1 MRTEN
6 STIYLTAGFT
16 FRGEGKPAFFLQLLH
31 RKRDTS
37 ARPGIRAEVK
47 GGSQLWSIAVP
58 KAFRLIC
65 LACLE
70 DKLDGGTVILFIF
83 IGRRLEVKIITGRKL
98 DKAAALRNFDNRI
111 RIQLHACGGF
121 RTAFRYQGRRKRYQG
136 CRLQAAGN
144 AVKKPLPLTA
154 HLLTERKIIMCFL
167 RIHYK
172 KLPCG
177 LADNC
182 NGAEGG
188 RRLGLIVQIVFI
200 FHLFLLLLPQIGVIM
215 LYGILDKER
224 NRSLAVAVARRRG
237 AEQLFKG
244 PCISLMAFIVRIQGD
259 VKNVGIRF
267 NQRFRAC
274 RHLYGPYIF
283 LRRLIKKLLEN
294 TAGVPFGITGGRIQ
308 RIHAE
313 IFVHT
318 VFTDVILHPGGQL
331 YFVPLHVLFSF
342 IYQNNSVAVKN
353 LDMDGQNL
361 LYMYNKF
368 GTSAIKH
375 RRSQMNWFK
384 NVKKSLLGRLV
395 LSIMVIWI
403 PFTVLVFGGLVI
415 LSSHLTKETINNQ
428 TDKVKYYS
436 AIINADIERVMQ
448 SMYQMCGNKAIVEF
462 TTHWRGQVDYES
474 YLSYVEAYN
483 TIKEYRNISMYI
495 DDVFLYLPQSGE
507 ILSANSSI
515 IPIDDIFLTMKE
527 SFEKDGVSFFHNND
541 ALYYLSQGSNQVM
554 VGIKISLLDIRY
566 TLRGYDSEGSYDY
579 FFVDSET
586 KELLGRPE
594 NLSETGKQVYKRI
607 DWESNESQEQVIGRN
622 KYLIYRIGSNANKF
636 LIIVYMN
643 RADAYRTIYTLYWAW
658 AATSVVLLLMP
669 VFLTIVIK
677 RIINRPME
685 KLSRAMQ
692 MVEQEKYNCKLELNE
707 SKEFNYVFEQYN
719 RMTEKVRNLIQEVLE
734 KQLQVEQARY
744 KELQMQ
750 INPHFLFNSLYMGYH
765 MAKSDDCEAVGDL
778 CMYLGDY
785 FSVLT
790 FASNDFI
797 SVDNELKFI
806 NTYLKLNQ
814 MRFGRKLNF
823 RIAMEEG
830 LGDYTIPPLLL
841 QPLIE
846 NSIMHGME
854 KCTHPCMITVEIHE
868 NNDELDFTVAD
879 DSGVITQ
886 DTIDKIR
893 DIICLDKMPE
903 TYFGLWNIQNRLLRN
918 GDCRKGLVLEKED
931 NGIFRVSFSIAK
943 RRERYV

>member
-1 MRTEN
+1 
-6 STIYLTAGFT
+6 
-16 FRGEGKPAFFLQLLH
+16 
-31 RKRDTS
+31 
-37 ARPGIRAEVK
+37 
-47 GGSQLWSIAVP
+47 
-58 KAFRLIC
+58 
-65 LACLE
+65 
-70 DKLDGGTVILFIF
+70 
-83 IGRRLEVKIITGRKL
+83 
-98 DKAAALRNFDNRI
+98 
-111 RIQLHACGGF
+111 
-121 RTAFRYQGRRKRYQG
+121 
-136 CRLQAAGN
+136 
-144 AVKKPLPLTA
+144 
-154 HLLTERKIIMCFL
+154 
-167 RIHYK
+167 
-172 KLPCG
+172 
-177 LADNC
+177 
-182 NGAEGG
+182 
-188 RRLGLIVQIVFI
+188 
-200 FHLFLLLLPQIGVIM
+200 
-215 LYGILDKER
+215 
-224 NRSLAVAVARRRG
+224 
-237 AEQLFKG
+237 
-244 PCISLMAFIVRIQGD
+244 
-259 VKNVGIRF
+259 
-267 NQRFRAC
+267 
-274 RHLYGPYIF
+274 
-283 LRRLIKKLLEN
+283 
-294 TAGVPFGITGGRIQ
+294 
-308 RIHAE
+308 
-313 IFVHT
+313 
-318 VFTDVILHPGGQL
+318 
-331 YFVPLHVLFSF
+331 
-342 IYQNNSVAVKN
+342 
-353 LDMDGQNL
+353 
-361 LYMYNKF
+361 
-368 GTSAIKH
+368 
-375 RRSQMNWFK
+375 MNWIK
-384 NVKKSLLGRLV
+384 NARKSLLGRLI

-403 PFTVLVFGGLVI
+403 PFIVLVFGGLVI

-462 TTHWRGQVDYES
+462 TNHWRGQVDYEA

-495 DDVFLYLPQSGE
+495 DDVFLYLPQSEE

-527 SFEKDGVSFFHNND
+527 SFEKEGVSFFHYND
-541 ALYYLSQGSNQVM
+541 ALYYLSQGSNQVR

-594 NLSETGKQVYKRI
+594 SLSETGKQIYDRI
-607 DWESNESQEQVIGRN
+607 DWESDESQEQIIGRN
-622 KYLIYRIGSNANKF
+622 KYLTYRIGSSANKF

-643 RADAYRTIYTLYWAW
+643 RTDAYRTIYILYWAW

-692 MVEQEKYNCKLELNE
+692 MVEQERYDCKLELNE

-814 MRFGRKLNF
+814 MRFGEKLNF
-823 RIAMEEG
+823 RIVKDEG

-854 KCTHPCMITVEIHE
+854 KCTHPCMIIVEIHE
-868 NNDELDFTVAD
+868 NKEELDFSVAD

-918 GDCRKGLVLEKED
+918 GDCKEGLVLEKEE

>member
-1 MRTEN
+1 
-6 STIYLTAGFT
+6 
-16 FRGEGKPAFFLQLLH
+16 
-31 RKRDTS
+31 
-37 ARPGIRAEVK
+37 
-47 GGSQLWSIAVP
+47 
-58 KAFRLIC
+58 
-65 LACLE
+65 
-70 DKLDGGTVILFIF
+70 
-83 IGRRLEVKIITGRKL
+83 
-98 DKAAALRNFDNRI
+98 
-111 RIQLHACGGF
+111 
-121 RTAFRYQGRRKRYQG
+121 
-136 CRLQAAGN
+136 
-144 AVKKPLPLTA
+144 
-154 HLLTERKIIMCFL
+154 
-167 RIHYK
+167 
-172 KLPCG
+172 
-177 LADNC
+177 
-182 NGAEGG
+182 
-188 RRLGLIVQIVFI
+188 
-200 FHLFLLLLPQIGVIM
+200 
-215 LYGILDKER
+215 
-224 NRSLAVAVARRRG
+224 
-237 AEQLFKG
+237 
-244 PCISLMAFIVRIQGD
+244 
-259 VKNVGIRF
+259 
-267 NQRFRAC
+267 
-274 RHLYGPYIF
+274 
-283 LRRLIKKLLEN
+283 
-294 TAGVPFGITGGRIQ
+294 
-308 RIHAE
+308 
-313 IFVHT
+313 
-318 VFTDVILHPGGQL
+318 
-331 YFVPLHVLFSF
+331 
-342 IYQNNSVAVKN
+342 
-353 LDMDGQNL
+353 
-361 LYMYNKF
+361 
-368 GTSAIKH
+368 
-375 RRSQMNWFK
+375 MNWFK

-462 TTHWRGQVDYES
+462 TNHWRGQVDYEA

-495 DDVFLYLPQSGE
+495 DDVFLYLPQSEE

-527 SFEKDGVSFFHNND
+527 SFEKEGVSFFHYND

-594 NLSETGKQVYKRI
+594 SLFETGKQIYDRI
-607 DWESNESQEQVIGRN
+607 DWESDESQEQIIGRN
-622 KYLIYRIGSNANKF
+622 KYLTYRIGSSANKF

-643 RADAYRTIYTLYWAW
+643 RTDAYRTIYILYWAW

-692 MVEQEKYNCKLELNE
+692 MVEQERYDCKLELNE

-814 MRFGRKLNF
+814 MRFGEKLNF
-823 RIAMEEG
+823 RIVKDEG

-868 NNDELDFTVAD
+868 NKEELDFSVAD
-879 DSGVITQ
+879 NSSVITQ

-918 GDCRKGLVLEKED
+918 GDCKEGLVLEKEE

>member
-1 MRTEN
+1 
-6 STIYLTAGFT
+6 
-16 FRGEGKPAFFLQLLH
+16 
-31 RKRDTS
+31 
-37 ARPGIRAEVK
+37 
-47 GGSQLWSIAVP
+47 
-58 KAFRLIC
+58 
-65 LACLE
+65 
-70 DKLDGGTVILFIF
+70 
-83 IGRRLEVKIITGRKL
+83 
-98 DKAAALRNFDNRI
+98 
-111 RIQLHACGGF
+111 
-121 RTAFRYQGRRKRYQG
+121 
-136 CRLQAAGN
+136 
-144 AVKKPLPLTA
+144 
-154 HLLTERKIIMCFL
+154 
-167 RIHYK
+167 
-172 KLPCG
+172 
-177 LADNC
+177 
-182 NGAEGG
+182 
-188 RRLGLIVQIVFI
+188 
-200 FHLFLLLLPQIGVIM
+200 
-215 LYGILDKER
+215 
-224 NRSLAVAVARRRG
+224 
-237 AEQLFKG
+237 
-244 PCISLMAFIVRIQGD
+244 
-259 VKNVGIRF
+259 
-267 NQRFRAC
+267 
-274 RHLYGPYIF
+274 
-283 LRRLIKKLLEN
+283 
-294 TAGVPFGITGGRIQ
+294 
-308 RIHAE
+308 
-313 IFVHT
+313 
-318 VFTDVILHPGGQL
+318 
-331 YFVPLHVLFSF
+331 
-342 IYQNNSVAVKN
+342 
-353 LDMDGQNL
+353 
-361 LYMYNKF
+361 
-368 GTSAIKH
+368 
-375 RRSQMNWFK
+375 MNWIK
-384 NVKKSLLGRLV
+384 NARKSLLGRLI

-462 TTHWRGQVDYES
+462 TNHWRGQVDYEA

-495 DDVFLYLPQSGE
+495 DDVFLYLPQSEE

-527 SFEKDGVSFFHNND
+527 SFEKEGVSFFHYND

-594 NLSETGKQVYKRI
+594 SLSETGKQIYDRI
-607 DWESNESQEQVIGRN
+607 DWESDESQEQIIGRN
-622 KYLIYRIGSNANKF
+622 KYLTYRIGSSANKF

-643 RADAYRTIYTLYWAW
+643 RTDAYRTIYILYWAW

-692 MVEQEKYNCKLELNE
+692 MVEQERYDCKLELNE

-814 MRFGRKLNF
+814 MRFGEKLNF
-823 RIAMEEG
+823 RIVKDEG

-854 KCTHPCMITVEIHE
+854 KCTHPCMIIVEIHE
-868 NNDELDFTVAD
+868 NKEELDFSVAD

-918 GDCRKGLVLEKED
+918 GDCKEGLVLEKEE

>member
-1 MRTEN
+1 
-6 STIYLTAGFT
+6 
-16 FRGEGKPAFFLQLLH
+16 
-31 RKRDTS
+31 
-37 ARPGIRAEVK
+37 
-47 GGSQLWSIAVP
+47 
-58 KAFRLIC
+58 
-65 LACLE
+65 
-70 DKLDGGTVILFIF
+70 
-83 IGRRLEVKIITGRKL
+83 
-98 DKAAALRNFDNRI
+98 
-111 RIQLHACGGF
+111 
-121 RTAFRYQGRRKRYQG
+121 
-136 CRLQAAGN
+136 
-144 AVKKPLPLTA
+144 
-154 HLLTERKIIMCFL
+154 
-167 RIHYK
+167 
-172 KLPCG
+172 
-177 LADNC
+177 
-182 NGAEGG
+182 
-188 RRLGLIVQIVFI
+188 
-200 FHLFLLLLPQIGVIM
+200 
-215 LYGILDKER
+215 
-224 NRSLAVAVARRRG
+224 
-237 AEQLFKG
+237 
-244 PCISLMAFIVRIQGD
+244 
-259 VKNVGIRF
+259 
-267 NQRFRAC
+267 
-274 RHLYGPYIF
+274 
-283 LRRLIKKLLEN
+283 
-294 TAGVPFGITGGRIQ
+294 
-308 RIHAE
+308 
-313 IFVHT
+313 
-318 VFTDVILHPGGQL
+318 
-331 YFVPLHVLFSF
+331 
-342 IYQNNSVAVKN
+342 
-353 LDMDGQNL
+353 
-361 LYMYNKF
+361 
-368 GTSAIKH
+368 
-375 RRSQMNWFK
+375 MNWFK

-462 TTHWRGQVDYES
+462 TNHWRGQVDYEA

-495 DDVFLYLPQSGE
+495 DDVFLYLPQSEE

-527 SFEKDGVSFFHNND
+527 SFEKEGVSFFHYND

-594 NLSETGKQVYKRI
+594 SLSETGKQIYDRI
-607 DWESNESQEQVIGRN
+607 DWESDESQEQIIGRN
-622 KYLIYRIGSNANKF
+622 KYLTYRIGSSANKF

-643 RADAYRTIYTLYWAW
+643 RTDAYRTIYILYWAW

-677 RIINRPME
+677 GIINRPME

-692 MVEQEKYNCKLELNE
+692 MVEQERYDCKLELNE

-814 MRFGRKLNF
+814 MRFGEKLNF
-823 RIAMEEG
+823 RIVKDEG

-868 NNDELDFTVAD
+868 NKEELDFSVAD
-879 DSGVITQ
+879 NSDVITQ

-918 GDCRKGLVLEKED
+918 GDCKEGLVLEKEE

>member
-1 MRTEN
+1 
-6 STIYLTAGFT
+6 
-16 FRGEGKPAFFLQLLH
+16 
-31 RKRDTS
+31 
-37 ARPGIRAEVK
+37 
-47 GGSQLWSIAVP
+47 
-58 KAFRLIC
+58 
-65 LACLE
+65 
-70 DKLDGGTVILFIF
+70 
-83 IGRRLEVKIITGRKL
+83 
-98 DKAAALRNFDNRI
+98 
-111 RIQLHACGGF
+111 
-121 RTAFRYQGRRKRYQG
+121 
-136 CRLQAAGN
+136 
-144 AVKKPLPLTA
+144 
-154 HLLTERKIIMCFL
+154 
-167 RIHYK
+167 
-172 KLPCG
+172 
-177 LADNC
+177 
-182 NGAEGG
+182 
-188 RRLGLIVQIVFI
+188 
-200 FHLFLLLLPQIGVIM
+200 
-215 LYGILDKER
+215 
-224 NRSLAVAVARRRG
+224 
-237 AEQLFKG
+237 
-244 PCISLMAFIVRIQGD
+244 
-259 VKNVGIRF
+259 
-267 NQRFRAC
+267 
-274 RHLYGPYIF
+274 
-283 LRRLIKKLLEN
+283 
-294 TAGVPFGITGGRIQ
+294 
-308 RIHAE
+308 
-313 IFVHT
+313 
-318 VFTDVILHPGGQL
+318 
-331 YFVPLHVLFSF
+331 
-342 IYQNNSVAVKN
+342 
-353 LDMDGQNL
+353 
-361 LYMYNKF
+361 
-368 GTSAIKH
+368 
-375 RRSQMNWFK
+375 MNWFK
-384 NVKKSLLGRLV
+384 NVKKSLLGRLI

-462 TTHWRGQVDYES
+462 TNHWRGQVDYEA

-495 DDVFLYLPQSGE
+495 DDVFLYLPQSEE

-527 SFEKDGVSFFHNND
+527 SFEKEGVSFFHYND

-594 NLSETGKQVYKRI
+594 SLSETGKQIYDRI
-607 DWESNESQEQVIGRN
+607 DWESDESQEQIIGRN
-622 KYLIYRIGSNANKF
+622 KYLTYRIGSSANKF

-643 RADAYRTIYTLYWAW
+643 RTDAYRTIYILYWAW

-692 MVEQEKYNCKLELNE
+692 MVEQERYDCKLELNE

-814 MRFGRKLNF
+814 MRFGEKLNF
-823 RIAMEEG
+823 RIVKDEG

-868 NNDELDFTVAD
+868 NKEELDFSVAD

-918 GDCRKGLVLEKED
+918 GDCKEGLVLEKEE

>member
-1 MRTEN
+1 
-6 STIYLTAGFT
+6 
-16 FRGEGKPAFFLQLLH
+16 
-31 RKRDTS
+31 
-37 ARPGIRAEVK
+37 
-47 GGSQLWSIAVP
+47 
-58 KAFRLIC
+58 
-65 LACLE
+65 
-70 DKLDGGTVILFIF
+70 
-83 IGRRLEVKIITGRKL
+83 
-98 DKAAALRNFDNRI
+98 
-111 RIQLHACGGF
+111 
-121 RTAFRYQGRRKRYQG
+121 
-136 CRLQAAGN
+136 
-144 AVKKPLPLTA
+144 
-154 HLLTERKIIMCFL
+154 
-167 RIHYK
+167 
-172 KLPCG
+172 
-177 LADNC
+177 
-182 NGAEGG
+182 
-188 RRLGLIVQIVFI
+188 
-200 FHLFLLLLPQIGVIM
+200 
-215 LYGILDKER
+215 
-224 NRSLAVAVARRRG
+224 
-237 AEQLFKG
+237 
-244 PCISLMAFIVRIQGD
+244 
-259 VKNVGIRF
+259 
-267 NQRFRAC
+267 
-274 RHLYGPYIF
+274 
-283 LRRLIKKLLEN
+283 
-294 TAGVPFGITGGRIQ
+294 
-308 RIHAE
+308 
-313 IFVHT
+313 
-318 VFTDVILHPGGQL
+318 
-331 YFVPLHVLFSF
+331 
-342 IYQNNSVAVKN
+342 
-353 LDMDGQNL
+353 
-361 LYMYNKF
+361 
-368 GTSAIKH
+368 
-375 RRSQMNWFK
+375 MNWFK

-428 TDKVKYYS
+428 TDKAKYYS

>member
-1 MRTEN
+1 
-6 STIYLTAGFT
+6 
-16 FRGEGKPAFFLQLLH
+16 
-31 RKRDTS
+31 
-37 ARPGIRAEVK
+37 
-47 GGSQLWSIAVP
+47 
-58 KAFRLIC
+58 
-65 LACLE
+65 
-70 DKLDGGTVILFIF
+70 
-83 IGRRLEVKIITGRKL
+83 
-98 DKAAALRNFDNRI
+98 
-111 RIQLHACGGF
+111 
-121 RTAFRYQGRRKRYQG
+121 
-136 CRLQAAGN
+136 
-144 AVKKPLPLTA
+144 
-154 HLLTERKIIMCFL
+154 
-167 RIHYK
+167 
-172 KLPCG
+172 
-177 LADNC
+177 
-182 NGAEGG
+182 
-188 RRLGLIVQIVFI
+188 
-200 FHLFLLLLPQIGVIM
+200 
-215 LYGILDKER
+215 
-224 NRSLAVAVARRRG
+224 
-237 AEQLFKG
+237 
-244 PCISLMAFIVRIQGD
+244 
-259 VKNVGIRF
+259 
-267 NQRFRAC
+267 
-274 RHLYGPYIF
+274 
-283 LRRLIKKLLEN
+283 
-294 TAGVPFGITGGRIQ
+294 
-308 RIHAE
+308 
-313 IFVHT
+313 
-318 VFTDVILHPGGQL
+318 
-331 YFVPLHVLFSF
+331 
-342 IYQNNSVAVKN
+342 
-353 LDMDGQNL
+353 
-361 LYMYNKF
+361 
-368 GTSAIKH
+368 
-375 RRSQMNWFK
+375 MNWIK
-384 NVKKSLLGRLV
+384 NARKSLLGRLV

-462 TTHWRGQVDYES
+462 TNHWRGQVDYEA

-495 DDVFLYLPQSGE
+495 DDVFLYLPQSEE

-527 SFEKDGVSFFHNND
+527 SFEKEGVSFFHYND

-594 NLSETGKQVYKRI
+594 SLSETGKQIYDRI
-607 DWESNESQEQVIGRN
+607 DWESDESQEQIIGRN
-622 KYLIYRIGSNANKF
+622 KYLTYRIGSSANKF

-643 RADAYRTIYTLYWAW
+643 RTDAYRTIYILYWAW

-692 MVEQEKYNCKLELNE
+692 MVEQERYDCKLELNE

-814 MRFGRKLNF
+814 MRFGEKLNF
-823 RIAMEEG
+823 RIVKDEG

-868 NNDELDFTVAD
+868 NKEELDFSVAD

-903 TYFGLWNIQNRLLRN
+903 TYFGLWNIQNRLSRN
-918 GDCRKGLVLEKED
+918 GDCKKGLALEKEE

>member
-1 MRTEN
+1 MN
-6 STIYLTAGFT
+6 L
-16 FRGEGKPAFFLQLLH
+16 
-31 RKRDTS
+31 
-37 ARPGIRAEVK
+37 
-47 GGSQLWSIAVP
+47 
-58 KAFRLIC
+58 
-65 LACLE
+65 
-70 DKLDGGTVILFIF
+70 
-83 IGRRLEVKIITGRKL
+83 
-98 DKAAALRNFDNRI
+98 
-111 RIQLHACGGF
+111 
-121 RTAFRYQGRRKRYQG
+121 
-136 CRLQAAGN
+136 
-144 AVKKPLPLTA
+144 
-154 HLLTERKIIMCFL
+154 
-167 RIHYK
+167 
-172 KLPCG
+172 
-177 LADNC
+177 
-182 NGAEGG
+182 
-188 RRLGLIVQIVFI
+188 VQ
-200 FHLFLLLLPQIGVIM
+200 Q
-215 LYGILDKER
+215 
-224 NRSLAVAVARRRG
+224 
-237 AEQLFKG
+237 Q
-244 PCISLMAFIVRIQGD
+244 
-259 VKNVGIRF
+259 
-267 NQRFRAC
+267 
-274 RHLYGPYIF
+274 
-283 LRRLIKKLLEN
+283 
-294 TAGVPFGITGGRIQ
+294 
-308 RIHAE
+308 
-313 IFVHT
+313 
-318 VFTDVILHPGGQL
+318 
-331 YFVPLHVLFSF
+331 
-342 IYQNNSVAVKN
+342 
-353 LDMDGQNL
+353 
-361 LYMYNKF
+361 
-368 GTSAIKH
+368 KH
-375 RRSQMNWFK
+375 RRSQKNWFI
-384 NVKKSLLGRLV
+384 NVKKSLLGRLI

-462 TTHWRGQVDYES
+462 TNHWRGQVDYEA

-527 SFEKDGVSFFHNND
+527 SFEKDGVSFFHYND

-594 NLSETGKQVYKRI
+594 SLSETGKQIYDRI
-607 DWESNESQEQVIGRN
+607 DWESDESQEQVIGRN
-622 KYLIYRIGSNANKF
+622 KYLTYRIGSSANKF

-643 RADAYRTIYTLYWAW
+643 RTDAYRTIYTLYWAW

-734 KQLQVEQARY
+734 KQLQVEQAKY

-814 MRFGRKLNF
+814 MRFGEKLNF
-823 RIAMEEG
+823 RIVIDEG

-868 NNDELDFTVAD
+868 NKEELDFTVAD
-879 DSGVITQ
+879 DSGVISQ

-893 DIICLDKMPE
+893 DIICLDKMPD

-918 GDCRKGLVLEKED
+918 GDCKKGLVLEKEE

>member
-1 MRTEN
+1 
-6 STIYLTAGFT
+6 
-16 FRGEGKPAFFLQLLH
+16 
-31 RKRDTS
+31 
-37 ARPGIRAEVK
+37 
-47 GGSQLWSIAVP
+47 
-58 KAFRLIC
+58 
-65 LACLE
+65 
-70 DKLDGGTVILFIF
+70 
-83 IGRRLEVKIITGRKL
+83 
-98 DKAAALRNFDNRI
+98 
-111 RIQLHACGGF
+111 
-121 RTAFRYQGRRKRYQG
+121 
-136 CRLQAAGN
+136 
-144 AVKKPLPLTA
+144 
-154 HLLTERKIIMCFL
+154 
-167 RIHYK
+167 
-172 KLPCG
+172 
-177 LADNC
+177 
-182 NGAEGG
+182 
-188 RRLGLIVQIVFI
+188 
-200 FHLFLLLLPQIGVIM
+200 
-215 LYGILDKER
+215 
-224 NRSLAVAVARRRG
+224 
-237 AEQLFKG
+237 
-244 PCISLMAFIVRIQGD
+244 
-259 VKNVGIRF
+259 
-267 NQRFRAC
+267 
-274 RHLYGPYIF
+274 
-283 LRRLIKKLLEN
+283 
-294 TAGVPFGITGGRIQ
+294 
-308 RIHAE
+308 
-313 IFVHT
+313 
-318 VFTDVILHPGGQL
+318 
-331 YFVPLHVLFSF
+331 
-342 IYQNNSVAVKN
+342 
-353 LDMDGQNL
+353 
-361 LYMYNKF
+361 
-368 GTSAIKH
+368 
-375 RRSQMNWFK
+375 MNWFT

-403 PFTVLVFGGLVI
+403 PFTILVFGGLVI

-462 TTHWRGQVDYES
+462 TNHWRGQVDYEA

-527 SFEKDGVSFFHNND
+527 SFEKDGVSFFHYND

-594 NLSETGKQVYKRI
+594 SLSETGKQIYDRI
-607 DWESNESQEQVIGRN
+607 DWESDESQEQVIGRN
-622 KYLIYRIGSNANKF
+622 KYLTYRIGSSANKF

-643 RADAYRTIYTLYWAW
+643 RTDAYRTIYTLYWAW

-734 KQLQVEQARY
+734 KQLQVEQAKY

-814 MRFGRKLNF
+814 MRFGEKLNF
-823 RIAMEEG
+823 RIVMDEG

-868 NNDELDFTVAD
+868 NKEELDFTVAD
-879 DSGVITQ
+879 DSGVISQ

-893 DIICLDKMPE
+893 DIICLDKMPD

-918 GDCRKGLVLEKED
+918 GDCKKGLVLEKEE